1 MALLLKAH
9 GLRSKNG
16 NNRGDK
22 NMLYKLQDNILT
34 KAPKSVVIDGT
45 TYINNNDVL
54 KQLGYKELVHDTNV
68 QADSYV
74 SNTTYTEDDT
84 HIFEHF
90 EWEKYENVETP
101 QEPTIEERLTETE
114 SNVTELQMA
123 LCDIYE
129 GMSNNV

>member
-1 MALLLKAH
+1 
-9 GLRSKNG
+9 
-16 NNRGDK
+16 
-22 NMLYKLQDNILT
+22 MLYKLQDGILT

-45 TYINNNDVL
+45 TYINNDEVL

-68 QADSYV
+68 QSDCYI

-84 HIFEHF
+84 HIYEHY
-90 EWEKYENVETP
+90 EWAKYEQNEPV
-101 QEPTIEERLTETE
+101 QEPTLEERLTETE

-129 GMSNNV
+129 NMGGDTNA

>member
-1 MALLLKAH
+1 MALLPKAH
-9 GLRSKNG
+9 GLRLKNG
-16 NNRGDK
+16 NNRGDY
-22 NMLYKLQDNILT
+22 MLYKLQDNILI

-54 KQLGYKELVHDTNV
+54 KQLGYKELVHDTTV
-68 QADSYV
+68 VDGSYIV
-74 SNTTYTEDDT
+74 KTTYTEDDT
-84 HIFEHF
+84 HIYEHY
-90 EWEKYENVETP
+90 EWTKHEDVQIP

-129 GMSNNV
+129 GMSNNG